1 MRLAAIVLIA
11 ALSLPAFG
19 QRRFVVVDI
28 ETGVPI
34 SGVNVVSSTHQ
45 ADTTNWQ
52 GQIDIPDTC
61 RTLLFSHVNYESRM
75 VNVTELR
82 DTVFLISKL
91 LNLKEVVV
99 FGKAPHIED
108 YAELN
113 KHMQPS
119 KLDLQLAGAQPNGM
133 NLFGLLGYLIPKKWK
148 KSPKQSRKE
157 RRQRILDEY

>member
-11 ALSLPAFG
+11 ALSLPVFG

-99 FGKAPHIED
+99 FGKGKGNDELTERLKKQMRIDKTEKELAAADPSAGFNVLGLVSKLFSRRKESKKEKLRRILED
-108 YAELN
+108 Y
-113 KHMQPS
+113 
-119 KLDLQLAGAQPNGM
+119 
-133 NLFGLLGYLIPKKWK
+133 
-148 KSPKQSRKE
+148 
-157 RRQRILDEY
+157 

>member
-34 SGVNVVSSTHQ
+34 SDVNVVSSTHQ

-52 GQIDIPDTC
+52 GLIDIPDTC
-61 RTLLFSHVNYESRM
+61 RT

-99 FGKAPHIED
+99 FGKGKGNDELTERLKKQMRIDKTEKEWAAADPSAGFNVLGLLSKLFSRRKESKKEKLRRILED
-108 YAELN
+108 Y
-113 KHMQPS
+113 
-119 KLDLQLAGAQPNGM
+119 
-133 NLFGLLGYLIPKKWK
+133 
-148 KSPKQSRKE
+148 
-157 RRQRILDEY
+157 

>member
-52 GQIDIPDTC
+52 GLIDIPDTC

-99 FGKAPHIED
+99 FGKGKGNDELTERLKKQMRIDKTEKELAAADPSAGFNVLGLVSKLFSRRKESKKEKLRRILED
-108 YAELN
+108 Y
-113 KHMQPS
+113 
-119 KLDLQLAGAQPNGM
+119 
-133 NLFGLLGYLIPKKWK
+133 
-148 KSPKQSRKE
+148 
-157 RRQRILDEY
+157 

>member
-11 ALSLPAFG
+11 ALSLPVFG

-99 FGKAPHIED
+99 FGKGKGNDELTERLRKQMRIDKTEKELAAADPSAGFNVLGLVSKLFSRRKESKKEKLRRILED
-108 YAELN
+108 Y
-113 KHMQPS
+113 
-119 KLDLQLAGAQPNGM
+119 
-133 NLFGLLGYLIPKKWK
+133 
-148 KSPKQSRKE
+148 
-157 RRQRILDEY
+157 